1 MLDRQ
6 KQLDKDEE
14 ALKIKEWEEKFEQEQ
29 KLIEEKEQ
37 QKEIRLRQ
45 KELEQLKLRGLD
57 DQQIQNENS
66 SRLENF
72 NVEKSFKN

>member
-6 KQLDKDEE
+6 KQLDKNEE

-29 KLIEEKEQ
+29 KLIEEREQ

>member
-29 KLIEEKEQ
+29 KLIEEREQ

-45 KELEQLKLRGLD
+45 KELE
-57 DQQIQNENS
+57 
-66 SRLENF
+66 
-72 NVEKSFKN
+72 

>member
-1 MLDRQ
+1 MLDQQ

-14 ALKIKEWEEKFEQEQ
+14 ALKIKEWEKKFEREQ
-29 KLIEEKEQ
+29 KLIEEREQ
-37 QKEIRLRQ
+37 QKEIKLRQ
-45 KELEQLKLRGLD
+45 IELEQLKLRGLD

-72 NVEKSFKN
+72 DVEKSFKN

>member
-29 KLIEEKEQ
+29 KLIEEREQ

>member
-1 MLDRQ
+1 MCIRDRDQ
-6 KQLDKDEE
+6 E
-14 ALKIKEWEEKFEQEQ
+14 ALKIREWEEKFEQEQ
-29 KLIEEKEQ
+29 KLIEEREQ